1 MGLSVGM
8 SKEQVVK
15 TLGEPS
21 VFRGATVS
29 ASGETTELY
38 EYNVVEGFI
47 AYIYWFYFRENK
59 LVQWGKT
66 CDWQKASD
74 NVQEIRVR

>member
-1 MGLSVGM
+1 MGLSLGM

-15 TLGEPS
+15 VLGEPF
-21 VFRGATVS
+21 VFRGATTS
-29 ASGETTELY
+29 ANGETTELY

-47 AYIYWFYFRENK
+47 AYIYWLYFKENK

-66 CDWQKASD
+66 CDWPKQSD
-74 NVQEIRVR
+74 SDSRN